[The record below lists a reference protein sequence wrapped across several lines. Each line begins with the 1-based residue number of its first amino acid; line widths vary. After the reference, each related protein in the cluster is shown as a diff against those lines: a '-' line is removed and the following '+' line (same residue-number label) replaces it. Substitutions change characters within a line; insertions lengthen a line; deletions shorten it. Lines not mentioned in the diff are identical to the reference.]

1 MVETMQTSRTPR
13 SSSVRDDEISR
24 FDALAEQWWGTDGPM
39 AALHAMNPLRV
50 GWIAARLPEAADG
63 HRLRV
68 LDLGCGA
75 GLASEALARAGCEV
89 TGIDAAPA
97 AIEAARA
104 HAAAE
109 GVAVTYR
116 ATDAET
122 LLDEGA
128 RFDAVASLEVIEHVT
143 DPAAFLVLIA
153 GLLEPGGRAFVSTL
167 NRTLASLAIAK
178 IGAEYVARLLPIGTH
193 RWRQFIT
200 PTELSRAASLAGL
213 RLADLS
219 GMVPN
224 TPTGR
229 GGWSASRDTSVN
241 YIAMLLKSR

>member
-1 MVETMQTSRTPR
+1 MVETMQTPKTPR

-75 GLASEALARAGCEV
+75 GLASEALARAGYDV
-89 TGIDAAPA
+89 TGIDAAAA

-109 GVAVTYR
+109 GVTVTYR

-128 RFDAVASLEVIEHVT
+128 RFDAIASLEVIEHVA
-143 DPAAFLVLIA
+143 DPAAFLALIA
-153 GLLEPGGRAFVSTL
+153 GLLEPGGRVFISTL
-167 NRTLASLAIAK
+167 NRTLASLAVAK

-193 RWRQFIT
+193 RWRSFIT
-200 PTELSRAASLAGL
+200 PTELSRMAHAAGL
-213 RLADLS
+213 RMTDLA

-224 TPTGR
+224 SPTGR
-229 GGWSASRDTSVN
+229 GTWRASRNTAIN
-241 YIAMLLKSR
+241 YIAMLVKA